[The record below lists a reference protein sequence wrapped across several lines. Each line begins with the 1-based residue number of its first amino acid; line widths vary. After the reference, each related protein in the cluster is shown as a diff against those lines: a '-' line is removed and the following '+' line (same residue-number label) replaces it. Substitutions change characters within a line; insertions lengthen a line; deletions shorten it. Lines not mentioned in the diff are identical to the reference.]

1 MYLSSCQTGL
11 MRTVLGRS
19 SICLRLYSSG
29 VRRSRF
35 QRTQQG
41 EKQQSQINKPSDT
54 NLTVQKNNPKS
65 NSKDVDP
72 KRTLKGQD
80 AAMPTRQS
88 NHRKS
93 NDHGRQQKPTSLA
106 PPANKKPIRV
116 KVKHKPKPQQ
126 DSSNNRPKLDIPT
139 FLTIA
144 NFAQI
149 LRVRVPDLLLKMK
162 HLGFENM
169 TNDYILDSETAALV
183 ADEYGFEVNTNDD
196 TGADLFPSPE
206 PTDPKLLKPRAP
218 IVTIMGH
225 VDHGKTTVLDYLRK
239 SSIAKGEHGGITQ
252 HIGAFVVKTPVS
264 KKTITFLD
272 TPGHAAFLNMRE
284 RGANITDVVVLVV
297 AAEDSVM
304 PQTKEAIRHARNAGV
319 PMVVAIN
326 KCDKEEANPDK
337 VVADLSANGVEVEDY
352 GGDVPTVKISAKTGM
367 GMEELEETIV
377 AVAELQD
384 IKTQEDRVP
393 VEGWVLESQVKKGL
407 GNVATFLV
415 MKGTL
420 KTGAVLVAG
429 ETWCKVRV
437 MKDEFGKP
445 VKVAG
450 PATPV
455 EISGWKDIPDAGEM
469 GLEASSEALAKKVI
483 SNREKRKLLLEEASQ
498 IEEMNKQMLKKM
510 ETSRREEKIQ
520 EYQLEGLTMDE
531 IRELEPELF
540 DDEETK
546 LLEVPFIVKADV
558 SGSAEAI
565 SQSISGLGN
574 DEVQSTILYEEVGP
588 PTESDIERAKLSN
601 AQILAFNVKVP
612 KDIVNLASLNGVE
625 IKEFKVIYHLI
636 EDVMKYLT
644 SKLPKKY
651 ETKIHSTAS
660 VKQIFEISLKNK
672 SKMKIAGCR
681 ITSGVFKRN
690 ATVRL
695 LRKGNE
701 VYRGRVRQLKHEKL
715 DVNEVANGVECGV
728 ALEGNVE
735 LEVGDVIEAFEEVE
749 IQRHL

>member
-1 MYLSSCQTGL
+1 MYL
-11 MRTVLGRS
+11 RTYQARLTRTILCRS
-19 SICLRLYSSG
+19 SNGFRFSSSG

-35 QRTQQG
+35 QRPSLG
-41 EKQQSQINKPSDT
+41 EKQQEQTNKPSETKPKVQNNTPKPVSNNVDQNRTPERQESASSNRKT
-54 NLTVQKNNPKS
+54 N
-65 NSKDVDP
+65 D
-72 KRTLKGQD
+72 
-80 AAMPTRQS
+80 
-88 NHRKS
+88 RKI
-93 NDHGRQQKPTSLA
+93 NDHRRQPKQAAQTLPTK
-106 PPANKKPIRV
+106 KKPVQI
-116 KVKHKPKPQQ
+116 KVKYKPKPKP
-126 DSSNNRPKLDIPT
+126 DSSSNRPKLDIPT
-139 FLTIA
+139 FLTVA

-149 LRVRVPDLLLKMK
+149 LRVRVPDLLQRMK
-162 HLGFENM
+162 ELGFENM
-169 TNDYILDSETAALV
+169 TNDYILDSETAALI
-183 ADEYGFEVNTNDD
+183 ADEYGFDVNTNDD

-252 HIGAFVVKTPVS
+252 HIGAFVVRTPVS

-352 GGDVPTVKISAKTGM
+352 GGDVPTVRISAKTGM

-384 IKTQEDRVP
+384 IKTQEDKVP

-415 MKGTL
+415 MKGKL
-420 KTGAVLVAG
+420 KPGAVLVAG
-429 ETWCKVRV
+429 QTWCKVRA
-437 MKDEFGKP
+437 MKDEYGKP

-450 PATPV
+450 PSTPV
-455 EISGWKDIPDAGEM
+455 EISGWKDIPDAGDM
-469 GLEASSEALAKKVI
+469 ALEASSEALAKKVI

-498 IEEMNKQMLKKM
+498 IEQMNKQMLEKM
-510 ETSRREEKIQ
+510 EASRREEKIQ
-520 EYQLEGLTMDE
+520 DYQREGLTMDE
-531 IRELEPELF
+531 IRELEPDLF

-546 LLEVPFIVKADV
+546 LIEVPFIIKADV

-574 DEVQSTILYEEVGP
+574 DEVQSTVLYEEVGP
-588 PTESDIERAKLSN
+588 PTESDIERAKLSS
-601 AQILAFNVKVP
+601 AQILAFNVKVS
-612 KDIVNLASLNGVE
+612 KDIINLASLNGVE

-636 EDVMKYLT
+636 EDVMGYLT

-681 ITSGVFKRN
+681 VVSGTFKRS

-695 LRKGNE
+695 IRNGME
-701 VYRGRVRQLKHEKL
+701 IYRGRVRQLKHEKE
-715 DVNEVANGVECGV
+715 DVSEVANGVECGV
-728 ALEGNVE
+728 ALDGNVE
-735 LEVGDVIEAFEEVE
+735 LQVGDTIEAIEEIE